1 MGSKVPG
8 MGKGQIAKLN
18 NGANNAPEDARRNA
32 LRRTLLARE
41 IGKKKCTTPQEMQER
56 FDLLFQKSAEEGF
69 VPNVEMLA
77 LASGYDRRTLWDM
90 EIGRTHIGEG
100 YSDVIKSAKELIAS
114 VDGTLASENK
124 MNATVYIFRAKNY
137 YDMSDR
143 QEIEVKPVTGNQLPE
158 NSDDIIN
165 AIPELNSGE

>member
-8 MGKGQIAKLN
+8 MGKGQISKVNDA
-18 NGANNAPEDARRNA
+18 ANHAPEEARRNA

-56 FDLLFQKSAEEGF
+56 FDTLFEKCLEEGF

-77 LASGYDRRTLWDM
+77 LAAGCNRRTLWDL
-90 EIGRTHIGEG
+90 ETGVTHKGEG
-100 YSDVIKSAKELIAS
+100 YSDIIMSAKELIAS
-114 VDGTLASENK
+114 IDGTLACENK
-124 MNATVYIFRAKNY
+124 MNATVYVFRAKNY
-137 YDMSDR
+137 YGMSDR
-143 QEIEVKPVTGNQLPE
+143 QEIEVKPVNGNQLPE

-165 AIPELNSGE
+165 AIPELNPGE